1 MFFYES
7 EGYYYPTTAGT
18 VLLVVLLLAAV
29 ILAGVLVSGKN
40 GKKTGFSAKKLAFC
54 AMAIA
59 IAYVLSYVQ
68 VIKLPYGGAVTP
80 FSMLFICLIGYWYG
94 LKAGL
99 LTGFAYSILQFL
111 QDPYI
116 LTPFQVCC
124 DYFLAFTALGLSGLF
139 CSRRHGLQIG
149 YVVGILGRLL
159 FHTIGGYLYWFDYMP
174 DTFPTAI
181 AWAYPIVYNGSY
193 ILLEGALTLILLAI
207 PPVGKAMKQV
217 KRIAAE
223 S

>member
-1 MFFYES
+1 MFFYYD

-18 VLLVVLLLAAV
+18 VLLVVLLAAAV
-29 ILAGVLVSGKN
+29 IAAAVLVSGKG
-40 GKKTGFSAKKLAFC
+40 GKKAGFSAKKLVFC

-68 VIKLPYGGAVTP
+68 IIKLPYGGAVTP

-111 QDPYI
+111 QEPYI

-124 DYFLAFTALGLSGLF
+124 DYFFAFTALGLSGLF
-139 CSRRHGLQIG
+139 CNRKHGLAIG
-149 YVVGILGRLL
+149 YLVGVLGRLL
-159 FHTIGGYLYWFDYMP
+159 FHVIGGYLYWFEYMP
-174 DTFPTAI
+174 ESFPDVI
-181 AWAYPIVYNGSY
+181 RWAYPIVYNGSF
-193 ILLEGALTLILLAI
+193 ILLEAAITLILLAI
-207 PPVGKAMKQV
+207 PAVNKAMKQV
-217 KRIAAE
+217 KTLAT